1 MPAISSQANLEGAC
15 AKALNPH
22 RKSCLHHEAIEKLAA
37 TGCNDQ
43 RPNQFS
49 ALSFCPLTENTAY
62 IGVSKLKLDLRNVLI
77 KNR

>member
-15 AKALNPH
+15 AKAVNPH

-43 RPNQFS
+43 RPKQFS
-49 ALSFCPLTENTAY
+49 ARSFCPLTGKHGIYRHIKA
-62 IGVSKLKLDLRNVLI
+62 KLDLRNVLI